1 MTSLATYGVNAF
13 LRFVVKR
20 SLSKHALTPER
31 VAAQRA
37 KLERASARGR
47 WPGVVRVTADTLGAQ
62 PAERA
67 ALAAPELPHHAVLYL
82 HGGGYLV
89 GSPAVYRPLTATLAA
104 RLSAPVY
111 TLDYRL
117 APEHPYPAALND
129 AYEAYQALRDA
140 GHDPGQ
146 IAIMGDSAG
155 GNLTVA
161 LLQRLRTE
169 GLPLPASAVLLS
181 PWGQLGGSSP
191 SRRAHARKE
200 AMLPPDRLEEAARA
214 YAGDMPLE
222 DPRLSVIYGSLES
235 FPPLMIHVGSE
246 EILLD
251 DSEALAAAAR
261 SAGVPCDLTVW
272 KKQPHVFP
280 AFFELLPE
288 GRAALDAC
296 AAFILRQWLK
306 AAGPGVG

>member
-1 MTSLATYGVNAF
+1 M
-13 LRFVVKR
+13 
-20 SLSKHALTPER
+20 
-31 VAAQRA
+31 
-37 KLERASARGR
+37 
-47 WPGVVRVTADTLGAQ
+47 
-62 PAERA
+62 
-67 ALAAPELPHHAVLYL
+67 LYL

-89 GSPAVYRPLTATLAA
+89 GSPAVYRPLAATLAA

-129 AYEAYQALRDA
+129 AYAAYQALRDA

-146 IAIMGDSAG
+146 IAIMGDSAE

-161 LLQRLRTE
+161 LLQRLRAE

-200 AMLPPDRLEEAARA
+200 AMLPPIAWRRPRAR
-214 YAGDMPLE
+214 GDMPLE
-222 DPRLSVIYGSLES
+222 DPRLSVIYGSLEA

-246 EILLD
+246 
-251 DSEALAAAAR
+251 
-261 SAGVPCDLTVW
+261 GNT
-272 KKQPHVFP
+272 
-280 AFFELLPE
+280 
-288 GRAALDAC
+288 
-296 AAFILRQWLK
+296 LRR
-306 AAGPGVG
+306 

>member
-13 LRFVVKR
+13 LRLVVKR
-20 SLSKHALTPER
+20 SLSKHTLTPER

-47 WPGVVRVTADTLGAQ
+47 WPGAVSITADTLGAQ

-89 GSPAVYRPLTATLAA
+89 GSPAVYRPLAATLAA

-129 AYEAYQALRDA
+129 AYAAYQALRDA
-140 GHDPGQ
+140 GQDPGQ

-222 DPRLSVIYGSLES
+222 DPRLSVIYGSLE
-235 FPPLMIHVGSE
+235 
-246 EILLD
+246 
-251 DSEALAAAAR
+251 
-261 SAGVPCDLTVW
+261 
-272 KKQPHVFP
+272 
-280 AFFELLPE
+280 AFRPS
-288 GRAALDAC
+288 
-296 AAFILRQWLK
+296 
-306 AAGPGVG
+306 

>member
-1 MTSLATYGVNAF
+1 M
-13 LRFVVKR
+13 VKR

-47 WPGVVRVTADTLGAQ
+47 WPGVVSVTADTLGAQ

-89 GSPAVYRPLTATLAA
+89 GSPAVYRPLAATLAA

-129 AYEAYQALRDA
+129 AYAAYQVLRDA

-161 LLQRLRTE
+161 LLQRLRPKAAPARQRRP
-169 GLPLPASAVLLS
+169 PLPGASS
-181 PWGQLGGSSP
+181 
-191 SRRAHARKE
+191 
-200 AMLPPDRLEEAARA
+200 EEAAPPAGPMRA
-214 YAGDMPLE
+214 RRPCFPRSPGGGRARLRGDMPLE
-222 DPRLSVIYGSLES
+222 DPA
-235 FPPLMIHVGSE
+235 FPS
-246 EILLD
+246 
-251 DSEALAAAAR
+251 STAASKPSR
-261 SAGVPCDLTVW
+261 PS
-272 KKQPHVFP
+272 
-280 AFFELLPE
+280 
-288 GRAALDAC
+288 
-296 AAFILRQWLK
+296 
-306 AAGPGVG
+306 

>member
-13 LRFVVKR
+13 LRLVVKR

-37 KLERASARGR
+37 QLERASARGR
-47 WPGVVRVTADTLGAQ
+47 WPGSVSITAQTLGTQ

-67 ALAAPELPHHAVLYL
+67 ALGAPELPHHAVLYL

-89 GSPAVYRPLTATLAA
+89 GSPAVYRPLAGTLAA

-117 APEHPYPAALND
+117 APEHPYPAALDD
-129 AYEAYQALRDA
+129 AYAAYQALGDA
-140 GHDPGQ
+140 GHAPGQ

-161 LLQRLRTE
+161 LLQRLRAE

-200 AMLPPDRLEEAARA
+200 AMLPTDRLEEAARA
-214 YAGDMPLE
+214 YAGEVPLE
-222 DPRLSVIYGSLES
+222 DPRLSVIYSSLEA

-246 EILLD
+246 EVLLD
-251 DSEALAAAAR
+251 DSQALAAAAH

-288 GRAALDAC
+288 GRAALEAC
-296 AAFILRQWLK
+296 AVFILRQWLK

>member
-20 SLSKHALTPER
+20 SLSKHALTPEQ

-47 WPGVVRVTADTLGAQ
+47 WPSAVSITAKTLGAQ

-67 ALAAPELPHHAVLYL
+67 VLAAPELPHHAVLYL

-89 GSPAVYRPLTATLAA
+89 GSPAVYRPLTATLTA

-129 AYEAYQALRDA
+129 AYAAYQALQDA

-222 DPRLSVIYGSLES
+222 DPRLSVIYGSLEA

-261 SAGVPCDLTVW
+261 SARVPSDRNVW
-272 KKQPHVFP
+272 KNQPHVFP